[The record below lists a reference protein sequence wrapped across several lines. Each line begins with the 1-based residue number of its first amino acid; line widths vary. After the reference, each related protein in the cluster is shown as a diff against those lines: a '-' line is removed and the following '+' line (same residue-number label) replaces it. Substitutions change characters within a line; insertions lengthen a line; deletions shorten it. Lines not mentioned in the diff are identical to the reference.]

1 MGTRYSSRNLGI
13 VSLER
18 FLAVER
24 YVECR
29 RPVAP
34 AQPRRAPEP
43 GGNTTPK
50 RPGPDRAS
58 GKAR

>member
-1 MGTRYSSRNLGI
+1 MGGRYLGI

-24 YVECR
+24 YYECQ

-34 AQPRRAPEP
+34 VQSRRVAQQ
-43 GGNTTPK
+43 GGNPTAK
-50 RPGPDRAS
+50 GQGADRAS
-58 GKAR
+58 GKVR

>member
-1 MGTRYSSRNLGI
+1 MGSRSLGI

-24 YVECR
+24 YYQCS

-34 AQPRRAPEP
+34 AQPRRAPEMVCLI
-43 GGNTTPK
+43 GQF
-50 RPGPDRAS
+50 A
-58 GKAR
+58 